1 MPRKNSDESQVVFI
15 DAPAHFSKEEW
26 KLLEEWQKDL
36 YRNVMK
42 EIHQALMSLGPL
54 IASTVCSLRDKER
67 EEIYHRDSQLSE
79 RRSKIN
85 RLTSDRMKDSSV
97 LFRTSNTQSLHLNNT
112 QDWEEKETAD
122 CPVTEFPF
130 IDAETGL
137 SKEEPVPIF
146 IDHLGLEITEN
157 GTNPN
162 SGASCNIKEEE
173 DCYYMEQTDSRH
185 AESLGCFTDNEGN
198 NRQKKVQD
206 SIKYSEKPVSSRAF
220 SRKYNT
226 KVPQSSVK
234 EQISKSQVLSEYF
247 QELIEEKATQ
257 SESSFSRPLHFRG
270 SPSSGRSDKYLKYK
284 STLSNAEFPADFPN
298 LNQGTYSHTEWN
310 KSYSLFREHTGHM
323 SSDSRARPYACTEC
337 DKSFFVKSHL
347 ITHHRTH
354 SGEKPYT
361 CSFCHKSFNRKD
373 NLNGHVR
380 IHTGERP
387 YKCTK
392 CEKHFRRKSD
402 LNLHRKKHT
411 PCKTTTVAICE
422 TGPTEMN

>member
-1 MPRKNSDESQVVFI
+1 MMTVLRELCPSRVNFYPCTGHSKKRNDLLNLTLVMMFQANKCLACDVPISVSAHVPVNVSQPSGSRKRVITDYYIELEAIETDMPRKNSDESQVVFI

-173 DCYYMEQTDSRH
+173 DCYYMEQTDSGH

-257 SESSFSRPLHFRG
+257 STVYQICIEDIVMGLRRDISNDDELH
-270 SPSSGRSDKYLKYK
+270 YVEY
-284 STLSNAEFPADFPN
+284 
-298 LNQGTYSHTEWN
+298 
-310 KSYSLFREHTGHM
+310 
-323 SSDSRARPYACTEC
+323 
-337 DKSFFVKSHL
+337 
-347 ITHHRTH
+347 
-354 SGEKPYT
+354 
-361 CSFCHKSFNRKD
+361 
-373 NLNGHVR
+373 
-380 IHTGERP
+380 
-387 YKCTK
+387 
-392 CEKHFRRKSD
+392 
-402 LNLHRKKHT
+402 
-411 PCKTTTVAICE
+411 
-422 TGPTEMN
+422 